1 MRELPETRYAHSGS
15 VSIAY
20 QVVGNGQVDL
30 VFVPGWVSH
39 IEYAWEEPSLALFL
53 ERLASFSRLI
63 FMDRR
68 GTGLSDPVERLPT
81 LEERMDDLRAVMDA
95 AGSER
100 AFLFG
105 ISESGPMCSL
115 FAASW
120 PERTAGLIL
129 CNTTA
134 RFMVAPDFPA
144 GVTPQQRDR
153 FLARCQAEWGTGVI
167 GATIFA
173 PSKAGD
179 QEFRKSWGRFER
191 RSVSPSGISKIV
203 AMGAD
208 TDVRHVLPSI
218 RVPTL
223 VIHRTGDR
231 VTRIEFGR
239 YLAHHI
245 PGARLTELAG
255 EDHFP
260 WVGDADAVL
269 DAVQQFVTGTRP
281 APRIDRVLATVL
293 FVDMVDSTR
302 HLSQRGDS
310 AWRGLLQSFY
320 KILRQELERFKG
332 REINTTGDGL
342 VATFD
347 GPARGIRCAHTMTA
361 AVRQLGIEIRSGL
374 HSGEC
379 ELVGDTVTGIAVHIS
394 ARVASK
400 AAPNEILVSS
410 TVKDLVA
417 GSGIQFRDR
426 GTHELKGVPGEWRLY
441 AADASS

>member
-1 MRELPETRYAHSGS
+1 MREQPETRYAHSGN

-20 QVVGNGQVDL
+20 QVVGNGRVDL

-39 IEYAWEEPSLALFL
+39 IEYAWEEPSLAPFL

-115 FAASW
+115 FAATW
-120 PERTAGLIL
+120 PERTAGLVL

-134 RFMVAPDFPA
+134 RFMVAPDYSA
-144 GVTPQQRDR
+144 GATQQQLER

-173 PSKAGD
+173 PSRAGD
-179 QEFRKSWGRFER
+179 EEFRKSWGRFER

-223 VIHRTGDR
+223 VIHRREDH
-231 VTRIEFGR
+231 VTPVEFGR
-239 YLAHHI
+239 YLADHI
-245 PGARLTELAG
+245 PGAKLTELAG

-260 WVGDADAVL
+260 WIGDTDSIL
-269 DAVQQFVTGTRP
+269 DVVQQFVTGTRP
-281 APRIDRVLATVL
+281 APRIDRILATVL
-293 FVDMVDSTR
+293 FVDIVDSTR
-302 HLSQRGDS
+302 HLSERGDS
-310 AWRGLLQSFY
+310 AWKTLLQSFY
-320 KILRQELERFKG
+320 KVLRQELELFKG

-347 GPARGIRCAHTMTA
+347 GPARGIRCAHAMSV
-361 AVRQLGIEIRSGL
+361 AVRRLGVEIRAGL

-379 ELVGDTVTGIAVHIS
+379 ELVGDSVAGIAVHIG
-394 ARVASK
+394 ARVVSK
-400 AAPNEILVSS
+400 AAPGEILVSS

-426 GTHELKGVPGEWRLY
+426 GTHALHGVPGEWRLY
-441 AADASS
+441 AADASD